1 MTTRK
6 AARRRRAAK
15 PRPAKN
21 PREEERDAKKQER
34 QLERARAA
42 AADKRETEART
53 KLGNIIREE
62 MQLPRWKHCKCGI
75 TLRTTRAEIDAMGA
89 GCTAG
94 RWVCPTLDAIRRKLE
109 R

>member
-1 MTTRK
+1 MATRRAARK
-6 AARRRRAAK
+6 RRAARRRPTK
-15 PRPAKN
+15 TPRQ
-21 PREEERDAKKQER
+21 EERDAKQQER

-42 AADKRETEART
+42 AADKREKEART

-62 MQLPRWKHCKCGI
+62 MALPRWKQCRCGI
-75 TLRTTRAEIDAMGA
+75 TLRTTRAEINAMGA